1 MKRGVI
7 LTMAGVAITGIAYLV
22 LLSLPVF
29 DSVANDGVSSLLG
42 DRSTLE
48 ETIPSGE
55 SATFQYAPSTS
66 NVLSDA
72 DESFMWGVH
81 ISNYE
86 PGDSLSVTTTDP
98 LGNVMAVTSVQEREA
113 FMPHVNGYYDLYY
126 FEVTNTGDRQLVV
139 YMTFLNSDDIEEG
152 VIQDVLY
159 LGIVGMIFIVGLVVI
174 AAGVVITLLDWR
186 SSRVRGYYGEA

>member
-1 MKRGVI
+1 M
-7 LTMAGVAITGIAYLV
+7 TMAGVAITGIAYLV

>member
-98 LGNVMAVTSVQEREA
+98 LGNVMSVTPVQEREA